1 MAVREPQP
9 ELRSACRD
17 CRATS
22 PPSKPAKH
30 RFFVFLDAAIL
41 PDNKLVNIAL
51 DDAYFLGVLSSRIHV
66 TWALA
71 AGSHLGVGNDPVY
84 VKTAC
89 FDKFPFP
96 AATDAQQ
103 ARIRGLAEQLDAH
116 RKRQQAQ
123 HPKLT
128 LTDMYNVLE
137 KLRAGEPLT
146 AKDKTVHEQGLVS
159 VLREIHDELD
169 AAVCDAYGWPVALAD
184 EEILARLVALNA
196 ERAAEE
202 AQGLIRWL
210 RPEYQAP
217 SEYGIRNTQY
227 ALIQEDAPI
236 YDVSPETRPLL
247 PWPTRMAEQAQVV
260 RGALV
265 ALGGPASAAQIAAA
279 FAAAPPDRVAELLE
293 TLVTLGQARSHANGG
308 LSRNACSPRART
320 LEWDFWLANQHRND
334 DNYPSG
340 NEPKVRRQL
349 EPGDRWRCE
358 FDGDTQC
365 QPEKHTDLKIMRG
378 PPRTSSPYF
387 RVSEQWRYTTSLAS
401 YKRRNHSHRN
411 RKRTPV
417 TG

>member
-1 MAVREPQP
+1 MAG
-9 ELRSACRD
+9 LRRYI
-17 CRATS
+17 ATVETS
-22 PPSKPAKH
+22 RR
-30 RFFVFLDAAIL
+30 RFFVFLDASIL

-51 DDAYFLGVLSSRIHV
+51 DDAYFLGVLSSRVHV

-89 FDKFPFP
+89 FEKFPFP

-146 AKDKTVHEQGLVS
+146 AKDKAVHEQGLVS

-169 AAVCDAYGWPVALAD
+169 AAVCDAYGWPVTLTD

-202 AQGLIRWL
+202 AQGHVRWL

-217 SEYGIRNTQY
+217 SDHASRFTQH
-227 ALIQEDAPI
+227 ALIQEDSPV
-236 YDVSPETRPLL
+236 YEVSLETRPLL
-247 PWPTRMAEQAQVV
+247 PWPTRMAEQAQAV
-260 RGALV
+260 RAALV
-265 ALGGPASAAQIAAA
+265 ALGGPASAAEVAAA
-279 FAAAPPDRVAELLE
+279 FTAAPPDRVAELLE
-293 TLVTLGQARSHANGG
+293 TLVTLGQARGTEGG
-308 LSRNACSPRART
+308 YT
-320 LEWDFWLANQHRND
+320 
-334 DNYPSG
+334 SG
-340 NEPKVRRQL
+340 
-349 EPGDRWRCE
+349 
-358 FDGDTQC
+358 
-365 QPEKHTDLKIMRG
+365 
-378 PPRTSSPYF
+378 
-387 RVSEQWRYTTSLAS
+387 
-401 YKRRNHSHRN
+401 
-411 RKRTPV
+411 
-417 TG
+417 